1 MKNGT
6 FNNTDASS
14 IEGKKKGKAN
24 ITGGKKNTSSSE
36 PQGPHR
42 NNQIIEGIRATPPGH
57 HFQA

>member
-1 MKNGT
+1 MELLTTQMQAVSK
-6 FNNTDASS
+6 
-14 IEGKKKGKAN
+14 EKKKEKQ
-24 ITGGKKNTSSSE
+24 ISLEEKKNTSSSE

>member
-1 MKNGT
+1 MELLTTQMQAVSK
-6 FNNTDASS
+6 
-14 IEGKKKGKAN
+14 EKKKGKAN